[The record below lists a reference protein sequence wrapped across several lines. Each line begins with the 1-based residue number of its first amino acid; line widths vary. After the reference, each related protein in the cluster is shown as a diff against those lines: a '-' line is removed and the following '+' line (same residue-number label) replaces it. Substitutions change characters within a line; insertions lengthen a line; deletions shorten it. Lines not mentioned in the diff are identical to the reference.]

1 MEGEEWMNLAVN
13 KEKKGKWVA
22 RWRVEEGGVIER
34 NREEWRRLTEGEE
47 EGTQLEVMSYFPSR

>member
-22 RWRVEEGGVIER
+22 RWRVEEGGGIER
-34 NREEWRRLTEGEE
+34 NREEG
-47 EGTQLEVMSYFPSR
+47 GG